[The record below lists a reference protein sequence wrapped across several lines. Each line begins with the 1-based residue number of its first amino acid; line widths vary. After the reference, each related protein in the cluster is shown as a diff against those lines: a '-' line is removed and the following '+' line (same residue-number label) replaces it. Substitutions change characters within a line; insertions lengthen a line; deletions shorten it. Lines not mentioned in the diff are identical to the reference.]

1 MTRKLLWAAAC
12 CLAAGLCYTLVA
24 RPWFLKW
31 GATPAELVKALP
43 GDDLVPD
50 ARASAT
56 RAITIK
62 APPERVWPWIAQ
74 IGQGRGGFY
83 SYEWLENL
91 FGCRITNAD
100 RIHPEWQDVKA
111 GDGVRLHPSMA
122 PIPVAA
128 VENERALVLGGPHSP
143 DPRIPPVTWAFILE
157 PAPGNATRLLI
168 RWRARPAESVA
179 DTIMNKY
186 LIEPIHFI
194 MERRMMLGIRE
205 RAEAL

>member
-1 MTRKLLWAAAC
+1 MHRKLLLAAAF
-12 CLAAGLCYTLVA
+12 CLAVGLFYTLVA

-31 GATPAELVKALP
+31 GATAAELAEPLP
-43 GDDLVPD
+43 GDNLVPN

-56 RAITIK
+56 RAITIN

-83 SYEWLENL
+83 SYAWLENL

-100 RIHPEWQDVKA
+100 RIHPEWQDVKP
-111 GDGVRLHPSMA
+111 GDGVRLHPNMT
-122 PIPVAA
+122 PIPVAV
-128 VENERALVLGGPHSP
+128 VEKQRALILGGATSP

-168 RWRARPAESVA
+168 RWRARPSDSIAG
-179 DTIMNKY
+179 T
-186 LIEPIHFI
+186 IHFI